1 MKTGDKQGWFRYAN
15 VLFVCITTMMAAW
28 IVSGCG
34 AGVQVP
40 PAETDAATSER
51 QAQAF
56 IDALKP
62 QRPGK
67 PVIAV
72 LALNEG
78 TEITDFLLTHAVLR
92 RADVADVQA
101 VAPHR
106 GRVNLYPALAVDV
119 AQDLAGFDRA
129 HPSGADYVIVPA
141 MQDDNNPAVIA
152 WLQEQARKGARIIAV
167 CAGGLVAGRAGLL
180 DERRFV
186 THWYFRKDILERHP
200 GATYVPHQ
208 RYVADRGVATTTGI
222 TASIP
227 AMLALVEAI
236 GGRGKAQ
243 ALAAELGV
251 PSWTPAHDSSLFG
264 LNASRA
270 STYLLH
276 KAAFWRDQQ
285 WQVDVQDGMDDIA
298 LALATDAW
306 SRTGHI
312 SVEAVSASG
321 PVRLRSGLLLL
332 AQPPADNRP
341 RLPLAGTLTPVQQL
355 DRTLCE
361 IGERYGASLREWVKM
376 EMEYAGAASACE
388 Q

>member
-1 MKTGDKQGWFRYAN
+1 MKTDSKRGWFRYAN
-15 VLFVCITTMMAAW
+15 VLLACIATMTAAW

-40 PAETDAATSER
+40 PANTDAATSER

-56 IDALKP
+56 IDAMKP

-78 TEITDFLLTHAVLR
+78 TEITDFLLTHAVLQ
-92 RADVADVQA
+92 RAGVADVQA

-106 GRVNLYPALAVDV
+106 GRVTLYPALEVEV

-141 MQDDNNPAVIA
+141 MQNDNNPAVTT

-180 DERRFV
+180 DGRRFV

-200 GATYVPHQ
+200 SAVYVPHQ
-208 RYVADRGVATTTGI
+208 RYVVDRGVATTTGI

-243 ALAAELGV
+243 SLASELGV
-251 PSWTPAHDSSLFG
+251 PSWTPAHDSALFG
-264 LNASRA
+264 LNAGRA
-270 STYLLH
+270 STYLLN
-276 KAAFWRDQQ
+276 KAAFWRDQR
-285 WQVDVQDGMDDIA
+285 WQVEVRDGMDDIA
-298 LALATDAW
+298 LALVSDAW

-321 PVRLRSGLLLL
+321 PVTLRSGLLLL
-332 AQPPADNRP
+332 AQRPADGTP
-341 RLPLAGTLTPVQQL
+341 RLPLAATLKPMQQL
-355 DRTLCE
+355 ERSLCE

-376 EMEYAGAASACE
+376 ELEYPGASTACG
-388 Q
+388 

>member
-1 MKTGDKQGWFRYAN
+1 MKTDDKPRWFRHVNA
-15 VLFVCITTMMAAW
+15 VFACIATMMAAW
-28 IVSGCG
+28 VLSGCG
-34 AGVQVP
+34 AGIQVP
-40 PAETDAATSER
+40 PAKTDAATSER

-56 IDALKP
+56 IDAMKP

-78 TEITDFLLTHAVLR
+78 TEITDFLLTHAVLQ
-92 RADVADVQA
+92 RAGVADVQA
-101 VAPHR
+101 IAPHR
-106 GRVNLYPALAVDV
+106 GRVTLYPALEVEV

-141 MQDDNNPAVIA
+141 MHDDNNPAVTT

-180 DERRFV
+180 DGRRFV

-200 GATYVPHQ
+200 DATYVPHQ
-208 RYVADRGVATTTGI
+208 RYVADRGVATTTGV

-243 ALAAELGV
+243 ALAAALGV
-251 PSWTPAHDSSLFG
+251 PSWTPVHDSSLFG
-264 LNASRA
+264 LNAGRA
-270 STYLLH
+270 STYLLN
-276 KAAFWRDQQ
+276 KAAFWRAQR
-285 WQVDVQDGMDDIA
+285 WQVEVQDGMDDIA

-306 SRTGHI
+306 SRTGHVSI
-312 SVEAVSASG
+312 DAVSASG

-332 AQPPADNRP
+332 AQPPADNQP
-341 RLPLAGTLTPVQQL
+341 RLPLTATLKPMQQF

-376 EMEYAGAASACE
+376 ELEYAGASTTCG
-388 Q
+388 